1 MSSPIA
7 TRVDERG
14 VRSYDVPLP
23 RDLVVALRETVAS
36 RGSHPAYLTTAGP
49 TTWVEIGAE
58 AESLARRLVGDGTR
72 PGDRVAVLAGNGVP
86 FTTAVLAT
94 WISGAVAVPLN
105 HRLTADDLAGLL
117 VDCTPRALLVDGAR
131 TELAAAAVARL
142 DDTAP
147 TVVVAD
153 GDGRFLGGAP
163 EGEIPPATPGPDAP
177 AAIMYTSGTT
187 GRPKGVVISHGNAL
201 QNSVTCTTVI
211 GRRPEDVELVMVPQ
225 FNITGLCSQTVPA
238 MVLGMTAVLLD
249 GFDADKA
256 LDTIGRHGVTSTVG
270 APTMWWRLL
279 EAAETAAR
287 GELSGLRLAL
297 FGGAPMPTALLA
309 RMQAAMPG
317 ATFGNGYGM
326 TETCSM
332 IMYVGGDDAVARP
345 HTVGRPLP
353 LTELRLISPETGAEI
368 EPGGIGEI
376 QVRGGQVAI
385 GYWTADGI
393 TPLTDAD
400 GWIATGDAAQLDD
413 DGFVVL
419 RDRLKDVIKR
429 GGESVFSFEVENCL
443 HQHSGVLDAAVVG
456 VPDEQYGERVV
467 AYVVAKPG
475 HDLTSDEVRAFC
487 REHLAHFK
495 VPSAVEVRDELPRNP
510 GGKVMKALLRTGS
523 GA

>member
-1 MSSPIA
+1 MSTTVA
-7 TRVDERG
+7 TRVDGRG
-14 VRSYDVPLP
+14 VRSYDVPMP
-23 RDLVVALRETVAS
+23 ADLVDGLRETVAS
-36 RGSHPAYLTTAGP
+36 RGTHLAYVTA
-49 TTWVEIGAE
+49 TEQVTWSEVAAE
-58 AESLARRLVGDGTR
+58 VDALSRRLAGDGIVA
-72 PGDRVAVLAGNGVP
+72 GDRVAVLAGNGLS
-86 FTTAVLAT
+86 FTTAVFAT
-94 WISGAVAVPLN
+94 WRIGGVAVPLN
-105 HRLTADDLAGLL
+105 FRLIASDLSVLLGDSGSRLLLVGSDMSDLAS
-117 VDCTPRALLVDGAR
+117 
-131 TELAAAAVARL
+131 AAVAGL
-142 DDTAP
+142 KDAP
-147 TVVVAD
+147 VVAHAD
-153 GDGRFLGGAP
+153 GAGRFLVGVPDGDLP
-163 EGEIPPATPGPDAP
+163 EETPGADAP

-211 GRRPEDVELVMVPQ
+211 GRRESDVELVMVPQ

-238 MVLGMTAVLLD
+238 MVLGMTSVLLD
-249 GFDADKA
+249 GFDAARA
-256 LDTIGRHGVTSTVG
+256 LDAIGTHRVTSTVG

-279 EAAETAAR
+279 EQAEEHDR
-287 GELSGLRLAL
+287 SELKGLRLAL
-297 FGGAPMPTALLA
+297 FGGAPMPTALIE
-309 RMQAAMPG
+309 RMRAAMPD

-332 IMYVGGDDAVARP
+332 IMYVGGEDAVTKP

-353 LTELRLISPETGAEI
+353 LTELRLVDPGTGADVG
-368 EPGGIGEI
+368 PGQIGEI
-376 QVRGGQVAI
+376 VVRGGQVAI
-385 GYWTADGI
+385 GYWSADGVL
-393 TPLTDAD
+393 PLTDEN
-400 GWIATGDAAQLDD
+400 GWIATGDAAEIE

-443 HQHSGVLDAAVVG
+443 YQHPGVLDAAVVG

-510 GGKVMKALLRTGS
+510 GGKVVKSLLRSGS